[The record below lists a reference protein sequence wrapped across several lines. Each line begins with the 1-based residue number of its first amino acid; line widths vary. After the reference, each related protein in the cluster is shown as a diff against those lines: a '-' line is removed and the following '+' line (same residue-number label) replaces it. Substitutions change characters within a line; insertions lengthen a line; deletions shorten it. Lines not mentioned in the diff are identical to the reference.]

1 MWVARAISIRI
12 ERSIGSLSTPARALG
27 SGELPTVLPTPIVE
41 VNQMGEALMNAARL
55 ITERAAESEKA
66 ELQIREMIVA
76 KQAAEQSSRAKS
88 DFLASM
94 SHELRT
100 PLNAISGFAQL
111 LTQVEPTLSREQRI
125 RYTEN
130 IMESSTQLG
139 RVSTTSSIWPAWSR
153 GTSRSNPRFWIVWKS

>member
-1 MWVARAISIRI
+1 
-12 ERSIGSLSTPARALG
+12 
-27 SGELPTVLPTPIVE
+27 
-41 VNQMGEALMNAARL
+41 MNAARL

-111 LTQVEPTLSREQRI
+111 LTQFEPTLSREQRI